1 MRMQV
6 QFNCRNSRCGL
17 VPNRLCTSSTFAY
30 DRCQGVRTLM
40 AGMPAWPHISET
52 GMDPIEKAIRNALE
66 KGDPLDPGFRERVYH
81 SAEQALSKS
90 LAMHQGMDPAE
101 RHARIERLRR
111 IAVLIEQEFE
121 PAAEPVR
128 PEPAPARR
136 APEPEPYR
144 PPSPAPASDPD
155 RMILSPQPVK
165 QASKR
170 TGSRKPGPLIGIFV
184 FVTFFAL
191 VVMFGW
197 VIWSSGI
204 IDVFRDGGTIGGS
217 ANSASNSGGNPGDL
231 GAGNPEEG
239 WISVFSPADAG
250 TLDTSNGISAEL
262 NGSGNEAYVLLKP
275 GEQSGRDSAVSIE
288 FGKGLLDTFRG
299 RNIIINIEAR
309 AATDEIVQMSV
320 GCDLAGA
327 GTCQRTRFGLENQV
341 TDNLLSVKL
350 DDVSPEAS
358 GSISIV
364 PDIDGK
370 GRAIELY
377 SIRVRADE
385 ETAN

>member
-1 MRMQV
+1 
-6 QFNCRNSRCGL
+6 
-17 VPNRLCTSSTFAY
+17 
-30 DRCQGVRTLM
+30 
-40 AGMPAWPHISET
+40 
-52 GMDPIEKAIRNALE
+52 MDPIEKAIRNALE
-66 KGDPLDPGFRERVYH
+66 KGNPLDPGFRERVYH

-90 LAMHQGMDPAE
+90 LGLHQGMDPAD

-111 IAVLIEQEFE
+111 VAASIEQEFE
-121 PAAEPVR
+121 PAVE
-128 PEPAPARR
+128 PEPALSPAPVRR
-136 APEPEPYR
+136 EPEPESYR
-144 PPSPAPASDPD
+144 PPSPAPAPDPD
-155 RMILSPQPVK
+155 RMILSTQPVK
-165 QASKR
+165 QAAKR

-217 ANSASNSGGNPGDL
+217 ASNASNSGGNPGDL
-231 GAGNPEEG
+231 GTGNPEEG
-239 WISVFSPADAG
+239 WVLVFSPSDAG
-250 TLDTSNGISAEL
+250 ALDTSNGVSAEL

-275 GEQSGRDSAVSIE
+275 GEQAGRDGAVSIE

-299 RNIIINIEAR
+299 KNILINIEAR
-309 AATDEIVQMSV
+309 ATTDDVVQMSV

-327 GTCQRTRFGLENQV
+327 GICQRTRFGLENQV

-350 DDVSPEAS
+350 NDVSPEAS

-385 ETAN
+385 EPAS

>member
-1 MRMQV
+1 
-6 QFNCRNSRCGL
+6 
-17 VPNRLCTSSTFAY
+17 
-30 DRCQGVRTLM
+30 M
-40 AGMPAWPHISET
+40 ARMPAWPHISET

-66 KGDPLDPGFRERVYH
+66 KGDPLDPVFRERVYH

-90 LAMHQGMDPAE
+90 LAIHQAMDPAE

-111 IAVLIEQEFE
+111 VAASIEEEFAPAVE
-121 PAAEPVR
+121 PER
-128 PEPAPARR
+128 PAPSPAPARVE
-136 APEPEPYR
+136 PEPEPYR
-144 PPSPAPASDPD
+144 PPSPAPAPDPD

-165 QASKR
+165 QTAKR

-204 IDVFRDGGTIGGS
+204 LDVFRDGGTIGGS
-217 ANSASNSGGNPGDL
+217 ASTASNSGGNPGDL
-231 GAGNPEEG
+231 GARDPEEG
-239 WISVFSPADAG
+239 WVSVFSPADAAA
-250 TLDTSNGISAEL
+250 LDTSTGVSAEL
-262 NGSGNEAYVLLKP
+262 NGSGNEAFVLLKP
-275 GEQSGRDSAVSIE
+275 GEQSGRDGAVIIE

-299 RNIIINIEAR
+299 KNILINIEAR
-309 AATDEIVQMSV
+309 ATTDDVVQMSV

-385 ETAN
+385 DSAN

>member
-1 MRMQV
+1 
-6 QFNCRNSRCGL
+6 
-17 VPNRLCTSSTFAY
+17 
-30 DRCQGVRTLM
+30 
-40 AGMPAWPHISET
+40 
-52 GMDPIEKAIRNALE
+52 MDPIEKAIRNALE
-66 KGDPLDPGFRERVYH
+66 KGDPLNPGFRERVYH

-90 LAMHQGMDPAE
+90 LAMHQGMDPAD

-111 IAVLIEQEFE
+111 IAASIEQEFE
-121 PAAEPVR
+121 PAVEPERTLAHPVR
-128 PEPAPARR
+128 QE
-136 APEPEPYR
+136 PEPEPYR
-144 PPSPAPASDPD
+144 PPSPAPAADPD
-155 RMILSPQPVK
+155 RMILSTHPVK
-165 QASKR
+165 RASKR

-197 VIWSSGI
+197 VIWSSSI

-217 ANSASNSGGNPGDL
+217 PSNVSNSGGNPGDL
-231 GAGNPEEG
+231 GARDPEEG
-239 WISVFSPADAG
+239 WVSVFSPADAG
-250 TLDTSNGISAEL
+250 ALDTSNGVSAEL

-275 GEQSGRDSAVSIE
+275 GEQSARDGAVSVE
-288 FGKGLLDTFRG
+288 FGKGLLETFRG
-299 RNIIINIEAR
+299 KNILINIEAR
-309 AATDEIVQMSV
+309 ATTDEIVQMSV

-327 GTCQRTRFGLENQV
+327 GSCQRTRFGLENQV

-358 GSISIV
+358 GSISII

-370 GRAIELY
+370 SRAIELY

-385 ETAN
+385 DSVN